1 MSLGSK
7 IKQLRE
13 RNGIQQKDFA
23 KKIGVSNV
31 VLSRYESGERKPDYD
46 TLIKIADFFEVTTDF
61 LLGRETIAIDQNKES
76 LFPFDVVGISQN
88 DFENL
93 SAYQQEV
100 LQWAASESGPNFM
113 NRSENVLDMMEQ
125 LEIAYE
131 VYRAIQNRKNQN
143 N

>member
-93 SAYQQEV
+93 SAYQQE
-100 LQWAASESGPNFM
+100 
-113 NRSENVLDMMEQ
+113 
-125 LEIAYE
+125 
-131 VYRAIQNRKNQN
+131 
-143 N
+143 

>member
-13 RNGIQQKDFA
+13 RNGIPQKDFA
-23 KKIGVSNV
+23 KRIGVSNV
-31 VLSRYESGERKPDYD
+31 VLSRYESGERKPDYE

-61 LLGRETIAIDQNKES
+61 LLGRETITNNQNKES
-76 LFPFDVVGISQN
+76 LFPFDQVGISQK

-93 SAYQQEV
+93 STYQQEV
-100 LQWAASESGPNFM
+100 LEWAVNADGLFFKNKSDNI
-113 NRSENVLDMMEQ
+113 LDMMER

-131 VYRAIQNRKNQN
+131 VNRVMEKRKKQ
-143 N
+143 